1 MQHQNVNNRVAIK
14 RAKASAVKTIRPAL
28 KTTLVNHSA
37 VRRWKVSATEIVRV
51 VNNRSAMAI
60 AVR

>member
-1 MQHQNVNNRVAIK
+1 MQHQSVNNRVAIK
-14 RAKASAVKTIRPAL
+14 RAKASVAKTICPAL
-28 KTTLVNHSA
+28 KTRVNHSA
-37 VRRWKVSATEIVRV
+37 VRRWKASAREIARV